1 MQPDPTDAF
10 SWRQV
15 AVPVYG
21 PTLLVSIGAGAIL
34 PLIALS
40 ARDLGAGVGTAALV
54 VAVLGVGQLVGDLPA
69 GALAARIG
77 ERRALILAALV
88 DVVAMIGAFLAPSVA
103 LLSGAVFVAGLAN
116 AVFGLARQA
125 YLTAAVP
132 MRIRARAMSS
142 LGGIFR
148 IGSFIGPF
156 VGAIIVTNLNIA
168 SAYVFAAAMSFAAA
182 GLAALLPDLPVPD
195 LPAPDLPTPDEHGTT
210 AINRPKLT
218 VLSVLVQH
226 RRILLTLGTGVLV
239 LSAARATRQAIVPLW
254 ADSQGIDAATTSVI
268 FGISAGVDMLLFY
281 PGGAIMDRYGRAAV
295 AVPAMIT
302 LGVGF
307 VLLPFTHTAVA
318 VGLVACLM
326 GLGNGISSGVV
337 LTLGADVA
345 PIQGRSQ
352 FLGGWRL
359 CADLGNALG
368 PLAIGGITA
377 IATLGLASA
386 VMGVITWL
394 GSGWLAR
401 FVPVRS
407 QR

>member
-1 MQPDPTDAF
+1 MQPDPTETF

-15 AVPVYG
+15 AIPVYG

-34 PLIALS
+34 PLVALS
-40 ARDLGAGVGTAALV
+40 ARDLGASIGVAALV
-54 VAVLGVGQLVGDLPA
+54 VAMLGIGQLVGDLPA

-77 ERRALILAALV
+77 ERRALIIACLIDVCALV
-88 DVVAMIGAFLAPSVA
+88 GAFLAPSVT
-103 LLSGAVFVAGLAN
+103 LLSVAVFVAGLAN
-116 AVFGLARQA
+116 AVFSLARQT

-132 MRIRARAMSS
+132 LRVRARAMST
-142 LGGIFR
+142 LGGVFR

-156 VGAIIVTNLNIA
+156 VGAIIVARMNIA
-168 SAYVFAAAMSFAAA
+168 SAYVFAAVMSLAAA
-182 GLAALLPDLPVPD
+182 GLAALLPDLAVPAEK
-195 LPAPDLPTPDEHGTT
+195 PADNNQGDRGTVGHSQ
-210 AINRPKLT
+210 PT
-218 VLSVLVQH
+218 VLSVLARH

-239 LSAARATRQAIVPLW
+239 LSAARATRQAIIPLW
-254 ADSQGIDAATTSVI
+254 AQAQGIDAATTSVI
-268 FGISAGVDMLLFY
+268 FGISAGVDILLFY

-295 AVPAMIT
+295 AIPAMMT
-302 LGVGF
+302 LGLGF
-307 VLLPFTHTAVA
+307 VLLPLSHTALT
-318 VGLVACLM
+318 VGAVACLM

-337 LTLGADVA
+337 LTLGADAA
-345 PIQGRSQ
+345 PVEGRSQ

-368 PLAIGGITA
+368 PLAIGGISA
-377 IATLGLASA
+377 IATLGLATV
-386 VMGVITWL
+386 VMGAVTWL